1 MAMVEVHKNKVYVSF
16 KSTVPTIHSPL
27 VLLQSCWQLADV
39 RSSYSITKKGANEH
53 LLFPQWSKPS
63 SLFSHASPFNT
74 GEWQVVLEKISNF
87 EILLDDLH
95 KKKYQQLCCAE
106 GDNIVSAPYLFK
118 AELLQKSRWDDGTP
132 LKKE

>member
-53 LLFPQWSKPS
+53 LLFPQ
-63 SLFSHASPFNT
+63 
-74 GEWQVVLEKISNF
+74 
-87 EILLDDLH
+87 
-95 KKKYQQLCCAE
+95 
-106 GDNIVSAPYLFK
+106 
-118 AELLQKSRWDDGTP
+118 
-132 LKKE
+132 